1 MIDEK
6 KIQEAAEVYTD
17 KHWLS
22 DDCCTA
28 CADGFT
34 GGVQWVL
41 QELVKGLWHDASE
54 EPQRGEQCLVD
65 MEFLY
70 EDAPEDNYRTFITST
85 YGTWGWTEDSM
96 PSEATNFKLHRWC
109 YIKDLLKGDKHE

>member
-1 MIDEK
+1 MVDEK

-22 DDCCTA
+22 DDCCNA
-28 CADGFT
+28 C
-34 GGVQWVL
+34 
-41 QELVKGLWHDASE
+41 E
-54 EPQRGEQCLVD
+54 EPQKDEQCLVD

-85 YGTWGWTEDSM
+85 YGAWGWTEDCM

-109 YIKDLLKGDKHE
+109 YIKDLLKEGNI

>member
-1 MIDEK
+1 MIDEN
-6 KIQEAAEVYTD
+6 KIQEAAETYTGEN
-17 KHWLS
+17 WLS

-28 CADGFT
+28 SDDAFISGINWFK
-34 GGVQWVL
+34 
-41 QELVKGLWHDASE
+41 ENLWHSPNE
-54 EPQRGEQCLVD
+54 EPQKGEQCLVD

-85 YGTWGWTEDSM
+85 YGAWGWTEDYM

-109 YIKDLLKGDKHE
+109 YIKDLLKGDNI